1 MEQEIK
7 LAFIEFEIL
16 CLLTGNPGRVFSK
29 EQIYTIVWNELYY
42 SDYNIV

>member
-16 CLLTGNPGRVFSK
+16 CLLAGNPGRVFSK